1 MNSDKCVLSSFILR
15 FKDSSLAQSMCKTCP
30 VMSSGP
36 TIQDMSLGLYS
47 LMLAF
52 AKLAP
57 SPDLLVNSC
66 ISLPEPVTYFYP
78 PPVTFLPCQ
87 KKNMG
92 REWNTWVTVLFF
104 ALWVSVEMLPNIG
117 SSGITHSV
125 TTNPGLGNCCQPRD
139 PDWHLDSLIAV
150 QLYNSLYSAAIQ
162 PAVEA
167 EAFRRCLGTGCF
179 NKSWTLWCKI
189 VEVQSVYIIASL

>member
-15 FKDSSLAQSMCKTCP
+15 FKDGSLAQCALSMCKTCP

-87 KKNMG
+87 KKRWGEN
-92 REWNTWVTVLFF
+92 EIL
-104 ALWVSVEMLPNIG
+104 E
-117 SSGITHSV
+117 
-125 TTNPGLGNCCQPRD
+125 
-139 PDWHLDSLIAV
+139 
-150 QLYNSLYSAAIQ
+150 
-162 PAVEA
+162 
-167 EAFRRCLGTGCF
+167 
-179 NKSWTLWCKI
+179 
-189 VEVQSVYIIASL
+189 